1 MILKLKTTD
10 PKTILVE
17 LFENSKKIDALSK
30 NQGGSQVLLPLI
42 NQILKKH
49 KQSLRSSSK
58 QVSTTGLNKK
68 LVDVTSIEVDTGPG
82 SFTGTRVGVAVAN
95 ALGFALNIPVNG
107 SPREVGKTGKIALPK
122 YAKSKFDK

>member
-17 LFENSKKIDALSK
+17 LFENDKKIDALSK
-30 NQGGSQVLLPLI
+30 NQIIGSQVLLPMI

-49 KQSLRSSSK
+49 E
-58 QVSTTGLNKK
+58 KK
-68 LVDVTSIEVDTGPG
+68 LGDVTSIEVGTGPG

-95 ALGFALNIPVNG
+95 ALGFSLNIPVNG
-107 SPREVGKTGKIALPK
+107 SPREAGKKGKIVLPR

>member
-17 LFENSKKIDALSK
+17 LFENSKKTDALSK
-30 NQGGSQVLLPLI
+30 NQITGSQVLLPMI

-58 QVSTTGLNKK
+58 QVSTTGLKKK

-95 ALGFALNIPVNG
+95 ALGFSLNIPVNG
-107 SPREVGKTGKIALPK
+107 KKGKIALPK